1 MCLSPDGDTLMTG
14 YKDGIVKVHQ
24 VGKYFEKEEKSVKT
38 LHLREQIEAF
48 PLSNGKRAQVQR
60 IRINPK
66 NGGVY
71 ACSQSG
77 ILKLIRP
84 AV

>member
-1 MCLSPDGDTLMTG
+1 LITG
-14 YKDGIVKVHQ
+14 YKDGNIKVHALD
-24 VGKYFEKEEKSVKT
+24 KYFDHSPKS

-48 PLSNGKRAQVQR
+48 PISNGKRAPVQR

-66 NGGVY
+66 NGGIY

-77 ILKLIRP
+77 ILKLFRP